1 MRPIALGRQS
11 AIGAI
16 AIVAGLL
23 CGFLG
28 LVALAQTPVEPGS
41 EAAELIGGV
50 VFSAEG
56 IEVGEVSAVTVG
68 QDGQIAE
75 IRMTTA
81 RPLGLGQR
89 IVVIGRGKFMALRG
103 AVVLDL
109 SAEEVDALP
118 SPAALK
124 GTAA

>member
-1 MRPIALGRQS
+1 
-11 AIGAI
+11 
-16 AIVAGLL
+16 V
-23 CGFLG
+23 
-28 LVALAQTPVEPGS
+28 VLAQTQVEPGS

-50 VFSAEG
+50 VFSSEG
-56 IEVGEVSAVTVG
+56 TEVGEVSAVTVG
-68 QDGQIAE
+68 QDGQFAE

-89 IVVIGRGKFMALRG
+89 IVVIGRGRFMALRG